1 MRESHEVESKTR
13 SSLDYCIY
21 TLEDQRDILIKFHND
36 KKEQLKSEVF
46 KEKMK
51 REKLAYTL
59 HKSEKA
65 NSALVYFTIADN
77 DDKDVPSDATLAW
90 FRLERTQLLAASST
104 ETLNSEKKIREVIKE
119 FNIKIS

>member
-1 MRESHEVESKTR
+1 MKPLLR
-13 SSLDYCIY
+13 
-21 TLEDQRDILIKFHND
+21 IKINI
-36 KKEQLKSEVF
+36 KVF
-46 KEKMK
+46 FFKAK
-51 REKLAYTL
+51 
-59 HKSEKA
+59 KA